1 MNESGG
7 RGRVL
12 QLLPLVVTIALQT
25 AIVGEL
31 VVANRGIGHTDHTL
45 SAVAAYQGSTDS
57 PGGKLQQLD
66 ELHGQLASANTQ
78 LSAVS
83 TDRLPGLDDHV
94 VQLLQVLGRLE
105 GQLRS
110 VAGELTTPGGQ
121 VAGDVH
127 RTAAGLGQLESD
139 VTAMLA
145 SVRALEGESAPVGA
159 MAADV
164 HRMGAVMIELE
175 SQLVTLVGITRD
187 LGVHVASM
195 DRKIPGIPLP

>member
-1 MNESGG
+1 MNESSG
-7 RGRVL
+7 RGRAL

-57 PGGKLQQLD
+57 PRGKLQRLD
-66 ELHGQLASANTQ
+66 ELHGQLTSANTQ

-110 VAGELTTPGGQ
+110 VASELTPGGR

-127 RTAAGLGQLESD
+127 QTMAGLGLLESD

-145 SVRALEGESAPVGA
+145 SVRALEGESAPVGT

-164 HRMGAVMIELE
+164 HRMGAVMTELE

-187 LGVHVASM
+187 LGAHVASI
-195 DRKIPGIPLP
+195 DRKIPGIPRP